1 VRTRTAGWALFLGC
15 LLLLSFAA
23 TTPYSKTAD
32 LALISLRLALVAV
45 LSILVVRE
53 RWRHRDDQQQRESH
67 PSSDAGDTILR
78 RFRRWYYDE
87 QKHPGSAARH
97 LRQKQRGINIKR

>member
-1 VRTRTAGWALFLGC
+1 MRSKTAGWAIFLGS

-23 TTPYSKTAD
+23 TTRYSRTAD
-32 LALISLRLALVAV
+32 FALVSLRLALVAV

-53 RWRHRDDQQQRESH
+53 RWRHQDKQPHGEPH
-67 PSSDAGDTILR
+67 PKSDAGDTVLQ

-87 QKHPGSAARH
+87 QKHPG
-97 LRQKQRGINIKR
+97 

>member
-1 VRTRTAGWALFLGC
+1 MRGKTAGWALFLGC

-23 TTPYSKTAD
+23 TTRYSKSAD
-32 LALISLRLALVAV
+32 LGLISLRLALVLA

-53 RWRHRDDQQQRESH
+53 RCRHRDDPQRRDARS
-67 PSSDAGDTILR
+67 SSDAGDTILQ

-87 QKHPGSAARH
+87 QKNPG
-97 LRQKQRGINIKR
+97 

>member
-1 VRTRTAGWALFLGC
+1 MRSKTAGWALFLGC

-32 LALISLRLALVAV
+32 LALISARLAILVG
-45 LSILVVRE
+45 LSILVLRE
-53 RWRHRDDQQQRESH
+53 RWQHRDDLPQRSTSESG
-67 PSSDAGDTILR
+67 AGETILQ

-87 QKHPGSAARH
+87 P
-97 LRQKQRGINIKR
+97 KRPN

>member
-1 VRTRTAGWALFLGC
+1 MRGRTAGWALFLGC

-45 LSILVVRE
+45 LSIMVVRE
-53 RWRHRDDQQQRESH
+53 RWRHRDDLRRLSS
-67 PSSDAGDTILR
+67 PRSDAGDTILQ

-87 QKHPGSAARH
+87 QKHPG
-97 LRQKQRGINIKR
+97 

>member
-1 VRTRTAGWALFLGC
+1 MASAFGGTGVRGKTAGWTLFLGC

-23 TTPYSKTAD
+23 TTRYSKSAD
-32 LALISLRLALVAV
+32 LAVISLRLAIVVV

-53 RWRHRDDQQQRESH
+53 RWHHRDDLR
-67 PSSDAGDTILR
+67 PRSSPRPDAGHTILQ

-87 QKHPGSAARH
+87 QKHPG
-97 LRQKQRGINIKR
+97 

>member
-1 VRTRTAGWALFLGC
+1 VRGKAAGWALFLGC

-32 LALISLRLALVAV
+32 LALISLRLGLVAV

-53 RWRHRDDQQQRESH
+53 RWRYRNDSQERGTNPD
-67 PSSDAGDTILR
+67 SDAGDSILQ
-78 RFRRWYYDE
+78 RFRRWIYDE
-87 QKHPGSAARH
+87 QEHHS
-97 LRQKQRGINIKR
+97 

>member
-1 VRTRTAGWALFLGC
+1 MFLAC
-15 LLLLSFAA
+15 LLFLSFAA

-32 LALISLRLALVAV
+32 LALISLRLALVLV

-53 RWRHRDDQQQRESH
+53 RWRHRDDLRKRRNSM
-67 PSSDAGDTILR
+67 PNAGDTILQ

-87 QKHPGSAARH
+87 QKHPS
-97 LRQKQRGINIKR
+97 

>member
-1 VRTRTAGWALFLGC
+1 MRGMVGAWALFFLC

-32 LALISLRLALVAV
+32 VALISLRLALVAV

-53 RWRHRDDQQQRESH
+53 RWRHRDDRQQPPTR
-67 PSSDAGDTILR
+67 PKSDAGDTILQ

-87 QKHPGSAARH
+87 QKHP
-97 LRQKQRGINIKR
+97 N

>member
-1 VRTRTAGWALFLGC
+1 MRGKVGAWAIFLAC

-23 TTPYSKTAD
+23 TTHYSKTAD
-32 LALISLRLALVAV
+32 LALITLRLALLAV

-53 RWRHRDDQQQRESH
+53 QWHHRDGQRQCGT
-67 PSSDAGDTILR
+67 DAGDTILQ

-87 QKHPGSAARH
+87 QTH
-97 LRQKQRGINIKR
+97 LR

>member
-1 VRTRTAGWALFLGC
+1 VRSRTAGWTLFLGC

-23 TTPYSKTAD
+23 TTPYSKIAD

-45 LSILVVRE
+45 LSILVVHE
-53 RWRHRDDQQQRESH
+53 RWRHQDDSPGRSH
-67 PSSDAGDTILR
+67 PGSDARGTILQ

-87 QKHPGSAARH
+87 QKHPS
-97 LRQKQRGINIKR
+97 

>member
-1 VRTRTAGWALFLGC
+1 MKGKIRAWALFLLS

-23 TTPYSKTAD
+23 TSPYSKTAD

-53 RWRHRDDQQQRESH
+53 RWRHRDAQRKDTH
-67 PSSDAGDTILR
+67 PSSDAGDTLLQR
-78 RFRRWYYDE
+78 SRRWYYDE
-87 QKHPGSAARH
+87 GDHP
-97 LRQKQRGINIKR
+97 N

>member
-1 VRTRTAGWALFLGC
+1 VRGKTAGWTLFLGC

-32 LALISLRLALVAV
+32 VALISLRLTLVAV
-45 LSILVVRE
+45 LSVLVVRE
-53 RWRHRDDQQQRESH
+53 RWRHQDDSQKRAH
-67 PSSDAGDTILR
+67 PSSDATGTILQ

-87 QKHPGSAARH
+87 QKHPG
-97 LRQKQRGINIKR
+97 

>member
-1 VRTRTAGWALFLGC
+1 MRSKTAGWGLFLGC

-32 LALISLRLALVAV
+32 LALISVRLTLVAL

-53 RWRHRDDQQQRESH
+53 RWRHRDGQRHGEPQSG
-67 PSSDAGDTILR
+67 SASADTILQ

-87 QKHPGSAARH
+87 QKPPG
-97 LRQKQRGINIKR
+97 

>member
-1 VRTRTAGWALFLGC
+1 MKGKIGAWALFLLC

-23 TTPYSKTAD
+23 TAHYSKTAD
-32 LALISLRLALVAV
+32 LALISLRLVLVVV

-53 RWRHRDDQQQRESH
+53 RWRHRDDREQPPAH
-67 PSSDAGDTILR
+67 PKSDAGDTILQ

-87 QKHPGSAARH
+87 QTRV
-97 LRQKQRGINIKR
+97 N

>member
-1 VRTRTAGWALFLGC
+1 MRDKVGAWAIFLAC

-23 TTPYSKTAD
+23 TTHYSKTAD
-32 LALISLRLALVAV
+32 LALISLRLALLAV

-53 RWRHRDDQQQRESH
+53 RWRHRDDRQQSANH
-67 PSSDAGDTILR
+67 PNSDAGDTILQ

-87 QKHPGSAARH
+87 QTH
-97 LRQKQRGINIKR
+97 LR

>member
-1 VRTRTAGWALFLGC
+1 MRGKVGAWTVFLLC

-23 TTPYSKTAD
+23 TTHYSKTAD
-32 LALISLRLALVAV
+32 LALISLRLALVVV

-53 RWRHRDDQQQRESH
+53 RWRHQDNRQQPPNH
-67 PSSDAGDTILR
+67 TKSDAGDTILQ

-87 QKHPGSAARH
+87 PAHPR
-97 LRQKQRGINIKR
+97 

>member
-1 VRTRTAGWALFLGC
+1 MRGKTGGWVLFLGC

-53 RWRHRDDQQQRESH
+53 RWRHRDDPQQQDRH
-67 PSSDAGDTILR
+67 PSSDTGDTILQ

-87 QKHPGSAARH
+87 QKHPS
-97 LRQKQRGINIKR
+97 

>member
-1 VRTRTAGWALFLGC
+1 MRGKVGAWALFLLC

-32 LALISLRLALVAV
+32 LALITLRLVLVVV

-53 RWRHRDDQQQRESH
+53 RWRHRDDRQQ
-67 PSSDAGDTILR
+67 PPTDPKSDVGDTILQ

-87 QKHPGSAARH
+87 QTNPR
-97 LRQKQRGINIKR
+97 

>member
-1 VRTRTAGWALFLGC
+1 MFRSALVSGKKLGWALFLGC

-32 LALISLRLALVAV
+32 LALISLRLTLVAV

-53 RWRHRDDQQQRESH
+53 RWRHHGEQRHGEPH
-67 PSSDAGDTILR
+67 PKSDTGDTILQ

-87 QKHPGSAARH
+87 QKHPR
-97 LRQKQRGINIKR
+97 